1 MKGMIMIAVLFLA
14 MSPLS
19 PPAAQAAE
27 TTPRIDFQRDLDL
40 QQTDEIFQRSGDET
54 GFSLTDY
61 VSEVMRGNVDFS
73 LSSIGEGVLDS
84 FGKQFGEHRKTIL
97 RILLLGVFA
106 GIFVRFAGTIGDK
119 ELGETGFYV
128 VFLLLTGLVS
138 SGFYAAYEVA
148 NEALTYLV
156 DFMKALIP
164 SFSLAL
170 IYGGGTQTSLLFYE
184 TMLVAMGLLEMLMGG
199 FLLPGVQIYFF
210 MNVVN
215 QLSEHRF
222 SRMVDLVGSIL
233 RWSVRILFAVL
244 IGYQGIQG
252 MLVPVMDKVKNNTLW
267 QSAKGLPGVGNTV
280 GSVLETIF
288 GSGVLIK
295 SAVGVGG
302 VIGILVICIYPLLK
316 LLVFTLIYK
325 VSGALIQPVSDG
337 RIVAILQSAA
347 ASGKIL
353 LGYVLAGALMFTLS
367 IAIVLVCTNMTMG

>member
-1 MKGMIMIAVLFLA
+1 MKEIIVIGILFFL
-14 MSPLS
+14 MSPLEIR
-19 PPAAQAAE
+19 AAE
-27 TTPRIDFQRDLDL
+27 TSPGIDLQKDLDL
-40 QQTDEIFQRSGDET
+40 QQTDEIFQRNGEENS
-54 GFSLTDY
+54 FSLTSY
-61 VSEVMRGNVDFS
+61 VSEVMKGNADFS
-73 LSSIGEGVLDS
+73 LTRIGEGVLDS
-84 FGKQFGEHRKTIL
+84 FGKQFGEQRKTIL
-97 RILLLGVFA
+97 RILVLGVFA

-148 NEALTYLV
+148 DEALTYLV

-170 IYGGGTQTSLLFYE
+170 VYGGGTQTSLLFYE

-222 SRMVDLVGSIL
+222 SRMVDLVGSVL

-252 MLVPVMDKVKNNTLW
+252 MLVPVMDKVKNNALW

-280 GSVLETIF
+280 GSVMDTML

-302 VIGILVICIYPLLK
+302 VIGIFVLCIYPLLK
-316 LLVFTLIYK
+316 LLIFTLVYK
-325 VSGALIQPVSDG
+325 VSGAVVQPVSDG

-353 LGYVLAGALMFTLS
+353 LGFLLAGALMFILS
-367 IAIVLVCTNMTMG
+367 ITIVLVCTNMTMG

>member
-1 MKGMIMIAVLFLA
+1 MKKIIVIAIVFFV
-14 MSPLS
+14 MNPLKIK
-19 PPAAQAAE
+19 AAE
-27 TTPRIDFQRDLDL
+27 TTPQLDLQKDLDL
-40 QQTDEIFQRSGDET
+40 QQTDEVIQKNGED
-54 GFSLTDY
+54 
-61 VSEVMRGNVDFS
+61 VDFS
-73 LSSIGEGVLDS
+73 LTGYVSDIMKGNAEFSFSNIGESILDN
-84 FGKQFGEHRKTIL
+84 FGKQFEKQRKTIL
-97 RILLLGVFA
+97 RILVLGVFA

-128 VFLLLTGLVS
+128 VFLLLTGIVS

-148 NEALTYLV
+148 NGAITYLL

-184 TMLVAMGLLEMLMGG
+184 TMLVAMGLLEMLMSG

-215 QLSEHRF
+215 QLADHRF
-222 SRMVDLVGSIL
+222 SRMVDLIGSVL
-233 RWSVRILFAVL
+233 RWSVRILFAIL

-252 MLVPVMDKVKNNTLW
+252 MLVPVMDKVKNNALW

-280 GSVLETIF
+280 GSVMDTIL

-302 VIGILVICIYPLLK
+302 VIGIFVLCIYPLLK
-316 LLVFTLIYK
+316 LLIFTLVYK
-325 VSGALIQPVSDG
+325 VSGAVVQPVSDG

-353 LGYVLAGALMFTLS
+353 IGYVLAGALMFILS
-367 IAIVLVCTNMTMG
+367 ITIVLVCTNMTMG

>member
-1 MKGMIMIAVLFLA
+1 MKGIIVIVILLFA
-14 MSPLS
+14 MSPLEI
-19 PPAAQAAE
+19 QAAE
-27 TTPRIDFQRDLDL
+27 TSPQLDLQKDLDL
-40 QQTDEIFQRSGDET
+40 QQTDEFFQRDGGEAD
-54 GFSLTDY
+54 FSLSSY
-61 VSEVMRGNVDFS
+61 VSEVMKGNADFS
-73 LSSIGEGVLDS
+73 LGSIGQGVLDN
-84 FGKQFGEHRKTIL
+84 FGKQFGEQRKTIL
-97 RILLLGVFA
+97 RILVLGVFA

-119 ELGETGFYV
+119 DLGETGFYV

-138 SGFYAAYEVA
+138 SGFYVAYEVA

-184 TMLVAMGLLEMLMGG
+184 TMLVAMGLLQMLMGG
-199 FLLPGVQIYFF
+199 VLLPGVQIYFF
-210 MNVVN
+210 MNIVN
-215 QLSEHRF
+215 QLAEHRF
-222 SRMVDLVGSIL
+222 SRMVDLIGSIL
-233 RWSVRILFAVL
+233 RWSVKILFTVL

-252 MLVPVMDKVKNNTLW
+252 MLIPVMDKVKNNALW

-280 GSVLETIF
+280 GSVMDTVL

-302 VIGILVICIYPLLK
+302 VIGILVLCIYPLLK
-316 LLVFTLIYK
+316 LLVFTLVYK
-325 VSGALIQPVSDG
+325 VSGAVIQPVSDG

-353 LGYVLAGALMFTLS
+353 LGFLLAGALMFILS
-367 IAIVLVCTNMTMG
+367 ITIVLVCTNMTMG